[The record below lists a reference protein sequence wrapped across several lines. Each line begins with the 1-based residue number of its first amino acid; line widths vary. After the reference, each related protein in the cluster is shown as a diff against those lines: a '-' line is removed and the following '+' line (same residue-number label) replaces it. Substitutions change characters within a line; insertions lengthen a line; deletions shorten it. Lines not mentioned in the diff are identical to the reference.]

1 MIQRRGFEGQAW
13 AWAIPEMTANAS
25 APMTPLLNIP
35 ATYVAIPASK
45 FREPTPSC
53 VAALAVIRLHP
64 VFKHLALCAKALEQ
78 FGILLGLFTINQ
90 FRHLPLEVLA
100 TNLLA

>member
-1 MIQRRGFEGQAW
+1 MIHRRGFEGQAW
-13 AWAIPEMTANAS
+13 AWAIPEMTASAS
-25 APMTPLLNIP
+25 TPMTPLLNIT
-35 ATYVAIPASK
+35 ARYVAIPASR
-45 FREPTPSC
+45 FREPTRIC

-64 VFKHLALCAKALEQ
+64 VLKHLALRAKALEQ

-90 FRHLPLEVLA
+90 FRHLPLDVLA

>member
-1 MIQRRGFEGQAW
+1 MIQRRGFEGQTW
-13 AWAIPEMTANAS
+13 AWAIPEMTANTS
-25 APMTPLLNIP
+25 APITLFRNIP
-35 ATYVAIPASK
+35 ATYVAIPASS
-45 FREPTPSC
+45 FREPTRSC

-64 VFKHLALCAKALEQ
+64 VLKHLALRAKALEQ